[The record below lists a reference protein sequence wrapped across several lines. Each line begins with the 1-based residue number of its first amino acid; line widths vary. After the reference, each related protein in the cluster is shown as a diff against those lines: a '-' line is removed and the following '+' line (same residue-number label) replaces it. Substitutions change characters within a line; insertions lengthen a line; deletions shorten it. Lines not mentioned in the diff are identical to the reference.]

1 MGISA
6 LGMLLTWCSGS
17 AWLAMGGIFLI
28 GLGFAP
34 MYPAMLHTTPSYFG
48 AELSQQVMGVEM
60 ALAYVGSTFFPPL
73 FGMLAAPLGTY
84 IYPGFL
90 LICLLLA
97 VTATELTD
105 RLLKSENPMAN
116 AVEKWY
122 NLKQVSSEEGFPLK
136 KRETMIL
143 ELLSQHGKMEVTSLA
158 EQVGVSQVTI
168 RKDLDAL
175 ESRGILRR
183 EHGYAC
189 FGGNDDIN
197 NRLAFHYEE
206 KRLIAREAA
215 KLVSPGE
222 TVMIENGS
230 CCALLAEEIAKTKPG
245 AKIITNSAFIASYI
259 RKVNGIHVVLLGGD
273 FQNDAQVMVGPILRV
288 CVSQFYVDKLF
299 VGTDGYS
306 PDRGFTNN
314 DHLRVQAVR
323 DMAEHA
329 SQVVVVTESVKF
341 SHQSVVP
348 MGLDNRI
355 SAVVTDAQ
363 MPDEAEAALCAK
375 GVRVFKAALRE
386 KDNEA

>member
-1 MGISA
+1 
-6 LGMLLTWCSGS
+6 
-17 AWLAMGGIFLI
+17 
-28 GLGFAP
+28 
-34 MYPAMLHTTPSYFG
+34 
-48 AELSQQVMGVEM
+48 
-60 ALAYVGSTFFPPL
+60 
-73 FGMLAAPLGTY
+73 
-84 IYPGFL
+84 
-90 LICLLLA
+90 
-97 VTATELTD
+97 
-105 RLLKSENPMAN
+105 
-116 AVEKWY
+116 
-122 NLKQVSSEEGFPLK
+122 
-136 KRETMIL
+136 
-143 ELLSQHGKMEVTSLA
+143 
-158 EQVGVSQVTI
+158 
-168 RKDLDAL
+168 
-175 ESRGILRR
+175 
-183 EHGYAC
+183 
-189 FGGNDDIN
+189 
-197 NRLAFHYEE
+197 
-206 KRLIAREAA
+206 
-215 KLVSPGE
+215 
-222 TVMIENGS
+222 MIENGS

-375 GVRVFKAALRE
+375 GVHVFKAALRE